1 MPQYLT
7 ALAVLSFS
15 TERSMIAAKIICRRG
30 GETGLYTYRQTL
42 NIFVDGGFLEKVFA
56 RLGEPKIDYLQLY
69 SWVSRQVMIPR
80 LRTYYYHC
88 LPYQGNPPSQ
98 EEKERFSKKQ
108 RFFNKISS
116 LPRSEVRLG
125 SLAYRGNT
133 KEETPIFEQKKV
145 DVLMALDIAR
155 SAFEQKIT
163 HIALISSD
171 SDFVPAIQMAKDK
184 GIIAYLFYSPEIK
197 PHHDLVEACD
207 EVIYLTPDAVKEMEL
222 RE

>member
-1 MPQYLT
+1 ML
-7 ALAVLSFS
+7 
-15 TERSMIAAKIICRRG
+15 RS
-30 GETGLYTYRQTL
+30 YRQSL
-42 NIFVDGGFLEKVFA
+42 NIFIDGGFLEKVFA
-56 RLGEPKIDYLQLY
+56 KLGEPKIDYLRLY
-69 SWVSRQVMIPR
+69 SWISRQVMIPR

-88 LPYQGNPPSQ
+88 LPYQNHPPTQ

-125 SLAYRGNT
+125 SLAYRGRS
-133 KEETPIFEQKKV
+133 EEKQPIFEQKKV

-155 SAFEQKIT
+155 SAFEQRIS

-184 GIIAYLFYSPEIK
+184 GIIVYLLYSNEIK
-197 PHHDLVEACD
+197 PHHDLVDACD
-207 EVIYLTPDAVKEMEL
+207 EVIYLNMEDVKEMEL
-222 RE
+222 

>member
-1 MPQYLT
+1 MGYSEQ
-7 ALAVLSFS
+7 
-15 TERSMIAAKIICRRG
+15 KG
-30 GETGLYTYRQTL
+30 GENLRNYRQSL
-42 NIFVDGGFLEKVFA
+42 NIFIDGGFLEKVFA
-56 RLGEPKIDYLQLY
+56 KLGEPKIDYLRLY
-69 SWVSRQVMIPR
+69 SWISRQVMIPR

-98 EEKERFSKKQ
+98 GEKDRFSKKQ

-125 SLAYRGNT
+125 SLAFRGRS
-133 KEETPIFEQKKV
+133 EEKQPIFEQKKV

-155 SAFEQKIT
+155 SAFEQRIS

-184 GIIAYLFYSPEIK
+184 GIIVYLLYSHEIK
-197 PHHDLVEACD
+197 PHHDLVDACD
-207 EVIYLTPDAVKEMEL
+207 EVIYLTMDDIKEMEL
-222 RE
+222 

>member
-1 MPQYLT
+1 M
-7 ALAVLSFS
+7 
-15 TERSMIAAKIICRRG
+15 G
-30 GETGLYTYRQTL
+30 NYRQSL
-42 NIFVDGGFLEKVFA
+42 NIFIDGGFLEKVFSK
-56 RLGEPKIDYLQLY
+56 LGEPKIDYLRLY
-69 SWVSRQVMIPR
+69 SWISRKVMIPR

-88 LPYQGNPPSQ
+88 LPYQGNPPTS

-125 SLAYRGNT
+125 SLAYRGRS
-133 KEETPIFEQKKV
+133 EEKQPIFEQKKV

-155 SAFEQKIT
+155 SAFEQRIT

-184 GIIAYLFYSPEIK
+184 GIIVYLLYSSEIK

-207 EVIYLTPDAVKEMEL
+207 EVIYLNPEDIREMEL
-222 RE
+222 KNQNHG